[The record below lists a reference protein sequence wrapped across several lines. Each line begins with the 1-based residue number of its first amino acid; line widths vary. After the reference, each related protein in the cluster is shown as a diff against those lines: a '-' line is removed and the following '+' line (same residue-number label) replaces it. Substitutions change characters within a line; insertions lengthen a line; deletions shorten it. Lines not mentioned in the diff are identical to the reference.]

1 MTSIIVSAL
10 KTIIEGNFLVS
21 VMVLVVVSIFCI
33 SPTHSYFD
41 MNEELFGAMA
51 NNLRLTMLYLGVT
64 EVLICAYCFAS
75 KRTQFFIPVGFF
87 LILMMGSMQFYDV
100 INDVNI
106 DENFQVSSHIPG
118 SRTLHL
124 APWQKSRN
132 IKISPAII
140 FKTPE
145 TRQ

>member
-1 MTSIIVSAL
+1 MGVFLTKHRAANMTSIIVSAL

-51 NNLRLTMLYLGVT
+51 NNLRLIMLYLGVT

-75 KRTQFFIPVGFF
+75 KRTQLFIPVGFF
-87 LILMMGSMQFYDV
+87 LVLMIGSMKFYGV
-100 INDVNI
+100 INDVTI
-106 DENFQVSSHIPG
+106 DENFQGFFLYTGLSHIAFG
-118 SRTLHL
+118 AL
-124 APWQKSRN
+124 AD
-132 IKISPAII
+132 IKNN
-140 FKTPE
+140 KN
-145 TRQ
+145 